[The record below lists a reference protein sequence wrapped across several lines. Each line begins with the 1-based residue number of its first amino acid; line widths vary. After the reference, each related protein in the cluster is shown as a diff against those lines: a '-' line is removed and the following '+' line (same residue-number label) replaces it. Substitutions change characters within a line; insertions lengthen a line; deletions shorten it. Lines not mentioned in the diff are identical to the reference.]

1 MSAAAAVLRQ
11 IVVIGSDP
19 AVVCFRL
26 FPGFFGQPPGFG
38 RRRGVFDQTG
48 IAADFFRRM
57 ARRFQPVG
65 FRLLVR
71 RTEKFSVFQRRRR
84 LLRNFAEV
92 EEEGNGA
99 EEGGRR
105 PDDFNR
111 FGHFGSGWYR
121 VLCGQRLRDR
131 QRRVPLSQPRRSAN
145 RTDRRQSPSAAGIRC
160 RRKCP

>member
-71 RTEKFSVFQRRRR
+71 RTEKFSVF
-84 LLRNFAEV
+84 
-92 EEEGNGA
+92 NG
-99 EEGGRR
+99 GGV
-105 PDDFNR
+105 
-111 FGHFGSGWYR
+111 S
-121 VLCGQRLRDR
+121 CGISRKLKKRETA
-131 QRRVPLSQPRRSAN
+131 PRR
-145 RTDRRQSPSAAGIRC
+145 AAVVQMILTVLVILAPGGIAYFADNA
-160 RRKCP
+160 